1 MEPKKLKIVMFHGRA
16 AGHNIMPFLEYFNT
30 RKDID
35 FTFCY
40 NEDRNFEP
48 KELHIKFFKL
58 EFNPSSVLKLKKLPN
73 SATINIIMHPS
84 HVLVL
89 LV

>member
-1 MEPKKLKIVMFHGRA
+1 MTTQKLKIVMFHGRA

-40 NEDRNFEP
+40 NDDRDYYP
-48 KELHIKFFKL
+48 DDLHIKFLKI
-58 EFNPSSVLKLKKLPN
+58 EFNPS
-73 SATINIIMHPS
+73 
-84 HVLVL
+84 
-89 LV
+89 